1 MKRGNKKMK
10 KESLLNEIKGLLLN
24 DLDTLKN
31 AVRELNSWNACLD
44 YLDVYENDEEF
55 FNIFFEGK
63 PAELARAIY
72 YGDFNYNDEY
82 IKFNGYGNLKTYSEY
97 GYEKLLK
104 ENIEEIIEC
113 LIEYVESISIYN
125 EELDDLL
132 SQYFEVEE

>member
-1 MKRGNKKMK
+1 MNMK
-10 KESLLNEIKGLLLN
+10 KENLLNEIKGLLLN
-24 DLDTLKN
+24 DFNTLEEV
-31 AVRELNSWNACLD
+31 VRELNSWNACLD
-44 YLDVYENDEEF
+44 YLEVYENDEEF
-55 FNIFFEGK
+55 FNMFFEGK

-72 YGDFNYNDEY
+72 YGDFNYNDNY

-125 EELDDLL
+125 ENLYELL

>member
-1 MKRGNKKMK
+1 MNMK
-10 KESLLNEIKGLLLN
+10 KEMLLNEIKGLLLN
-24 DLDTLKN
+24 DLDTLKD

-44 YLDVYENDEEF
+44 YLDVYNNDDEF
-55 FNIFFEGK
+55 FDMFFEGK

-82 IKFNGYGNLKTYSEY
+82 IKFNGYGNLKTFSEY
-97 GYEKLLK
+97 DYEELLE
-104 ENIEEIIEC
+104 ENIEEITEN
-113 LIEYVESISIYN
+113 LIEYVGHISIDN

>member
-1 MKRGNKKMK
+1 MNMK
-10 KESLLNEIKGLLLN
+10 KEMLLNEIKGLLLN
-24 DLDTLKN
+24 DLDTLKD

-44 YLDVYENDEEF
+44 YLDVYNTDDEF
-55 FNIFFEGK
+55 FDMFFEGK

-82 IKFNGYGNLKTYSEY
+82 IKFNGYGNLESLSEY
-97 GYEKLLK
+97 EYEEMLE
-104 ENIEEIIEC
+104 ENIEEITEN
-113 LIEYVESISIYN
+113 LIEYVGHISIDN

>member
-1 MKRGNKKMK
+1 MK
-10 KESLLNEIKGLLLN
+10 KEMLLNEIKGLLLN
-24 DLDTLKN
+24 DLSTLEEV
-31 AVRELNSWNACLD
+31 VRELNGWNACLD

-55 FNIFFEGK
+55 FNMFFEGK

-82 IKFNGYGNLKTYSEY
+82 IKFNGYGNLESLSEY
-97 GYEKLLK
+97 EYEEMLE
-104 ENIEEIIEC
+104 ENIEEITEN
-113 LIEYVESISIYN
+113 LIEYVGHISIDN

>member
-1 MKRGNKKMK
+1 MK
-10 KESLLNEIKGLLLN
+10 KEMLLNEIKGLLLN
-24 DLDTLKN
+24 DLDTLKD

-44 YLDVYENDEEF
+44 YLDVYNNDDEF
-55 FNIFFEGK
+55 FDMFFEGK

-82 IKFNGYGNLKTYSEY
+82 IKFNGYGNLETFSKYD
-97 GYEKLLK
+97 YEELLE
-104 ENIEEIIEC
+104 ENIEGITEN
-113 LIEYVESISIYN
+113 LIEYAEYISIGN

>member
-1 MKRGNKKMK
+1 MKMK
-10 KESLLNEIKGLLLN
+10 KEMLLNEIKGLLLN
-24 DLDTLKN
+24 DLDTLKDI
-31 AVRELNSWNACLD
+31 VSELNSWNACLD
-44 YLDVYENDEEF
+44 YLDLYENDEEF

-72 YGDFNYNDEY
+72 YGDFNYNDNY

-113 LIEYVESISIYN
+113 LIEYVESISIYDEN
-125 EELDDLL
+125 LYELL

>member
-1 MKRGNKKMK
+1 MNMK
-10 KESLLNEIKGLLLN
+10 KEMLLNEIKGLLLN
-24 DLDTLKN
+24 DLDTLKD
-31 AVRELNSWNACLD
+31 VISELNSWNACLD

-72 YGDFNYNDEY
+72 YGDFNYNDNY

-125 EELDDLL
+125 ENLYELL

>member
-1 MKRGNKKMK
+1 MK
-10 KESLLNEIKGLLLN
+10 KEMLLNEIKGLLLN
-24 DLDTLKN
+24 DLDTLKD
-31 AVRELNSWNACLD
+31 AVRDLNSWNACLD
-44 YLDVYENDEEF
+44 YLDVYNNDDEF
-55 FNIFFEGK
+55 FDMFFEGK

-72 YGDFNYNDEY
+72 YGDFNYNDNY

-125 EELDDLL
+125 ENLYELL